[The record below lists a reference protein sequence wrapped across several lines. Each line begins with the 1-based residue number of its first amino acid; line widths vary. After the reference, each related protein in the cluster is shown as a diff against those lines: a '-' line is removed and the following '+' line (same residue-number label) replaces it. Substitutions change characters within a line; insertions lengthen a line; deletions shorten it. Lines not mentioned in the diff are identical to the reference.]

1 MLAPEQV
8 ATPAKRLRR
17 GHDVTGP
24 RAFTALVNPV
34 AGGGRAA
41 QRWAPI
47 EALLRAAGADVRA
60 EPTRSREHGVEL
72 AAAAAADGRVVVA
85 VGGDG
90 LVRDVAGGVV
100 RSLES
105 RAGRTSPA
113 DGADPGAAMAIVPA
127 GRGNDLARKLGL
139 PSTPDAVAHL
149 LLTAH
154 ARVLDV
160 IDAGGGGARA
170 GKGAGGAGVIVPG
183 NVYAGIDAVANERIN
198 NSRMLP
204 GLLAYRLAPVLAVAT
219 WRPPT
224 YALTV
229 DGRTRALKAHTVVVA
244 NSGAYGHGLDIVPPA
259 LLDDGLLHVMSVGA
273 GPRRAIAAFMR
284 EAKTGRHVERPEIE
298 ITTARQVT
306 IAADRPVP
314 VYADGDPIGELPI
327 TLRIRPGALP
337 LLCG

>member
-1 MLAPEQV
+1 LAVSE
-8 ATPAKRLRR
+8 
-17 GHDVTGP
+17 P
-24 RAFTALVNPV
+24 RAFTALVNPI

-41 QRWAPI
+41 QRWAPV

-60 EPTRSREHGVEL
+60 EPTRSREHGVDL

-100 RSLES
+100 RG
-105 RAGRTSPA
+105 AGTV
-113 DGADPGAAMAIVPA
+113 PGAAMAIIPA

-139 PSTPDAVAHL
+139 PSAPDAVARL
-149 LLTAH
+149 LLTGRPH
-154 ARVLDV
+154 RLDV
-160 IDAGGGGARA
+160 IDAGGT
-170 GKGAGGAGVIVPG
+170 IVPG

-219 WRPPT
+219 WRPPN

-229 DGRTRALKAHTVVVA
+229 DGRSRALKAHTIVVA

-259 LLDDGLLHVMSVGA
+259 VPDDGLLHVMSVGA

-298 ITTARQVT
+298 IVT
-306 IAADRPVP
+306 GRRVTVAADRAVP
-314 VYADGDPIGELPI
+314 VYADGDAIGELPV
-327 TLRIRPGALP
+327 TVRIRPGVLP